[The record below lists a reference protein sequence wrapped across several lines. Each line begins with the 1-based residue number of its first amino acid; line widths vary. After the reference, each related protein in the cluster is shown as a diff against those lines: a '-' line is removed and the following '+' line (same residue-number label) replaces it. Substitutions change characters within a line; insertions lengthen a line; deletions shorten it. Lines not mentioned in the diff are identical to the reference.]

1 MDRLGHVS
9 TDGRSREA
17 VVPRTHLRAIRGPVA
32 GVPCAGI
39 VRASMYVRFVSYRRG
54 DAQLRFL
61 NGCYPGRISFSGAV
75 LGAVSPGT
83 FRDLARLA

>member
-1 MDRLGHVS
+1 
-9 TDGRSREA
+9 
-17 VVPRTHLRAIRGPVA
+17 
-32 GVPCAGI
+32 
-39 VRASMYVRFVSYRRG
+39 MYVRFVSYRRG

-61 NGCYPGRISFSGAV
+61 NGRYPGRISFSGAV